1 MSMRRKQN
9 IDIIMS
15 DMYLE
20 LEQKLVYGEIGTDE
34 FKEQFDRKHKEENK
48 KMLETAGIMLMNE
61 DGTFSEYD
69 DSNDITINCENEE
82 QCEEVIKLLKRQ
94 FNPVKPIILDTLNGD
109 IDWECPLCGRQ
120 VMADEKSGNKYCG
133 ECGCK
138 FDWSEIDKRLE
149 V

>member
-1 MSMRRKQN
+1 MSMRREQN
-9 IDIIMS
+9 LDIIMS

-48 KMLETAGIMLMNE
+48 KMLETKAIMLVNK

-82 QCEEVIKLLKRQ
+82 QRKEVIKLLKRQ

-109 IDWECPLCGRQ
+109 INWECPLCGRQ
-120 VMADEKSGNKYCG
+120 VMADEKSRNKYCG

-138 FDWSEIDKRLE
+138 FDWSEIGK
-149 V
+149 